1 MKKENGKKKEKDI
14 FRKTITKKIRLP
26 GKLADCSSDK
36 FEESEL
42 FIVEGDSAGGSAK
55 QARERITQAVLP
67 LKGKILNVASA
78 SSEKMSLNQEIN
90 DLKQAI
96 GLEQIRSNNIE
107 NLRYNKIIIMT
118 DADVDGAHIAALLLT
133 FFYNYFPE
141 IIEKGHLY
149 LAQPPLYRITHNGQ
163 SQYAQTEESKN
174 EIINEKFSGKGIV
187 SRFKGL
193 GEMPP
198 SQLKETTMSSKTRKL
213 LKITVPKRDII
224 EADQRRL
231 VDELVNILMGK
242 KPELR
247 FKYIQENANLVN
259 NFDI

>member
-1 MKKENGKKKEKDI
+1 
-14 FRKTITKKIRLP
+14 
-26 GKLADCSSDK
+26 
-36 FEESEL
+36 
-42 FIVEGDSAGGSAK
+42 
-55 QARERITQAVLP
+55 
-67 LKGKILNVASA
+67 
-78 SSEKMSLNQEIN
+78 
-90 DLKQAI
+90 
-96 GLEQIRSNNIE
+96 
-107 NLRYNKIIIMT
+107 MT

-133 FFYNYFPE
+133 FFYNYFPK

-213 LKITVPKRDII
+213 LKITIPKRNII

>member
-1 MKKENGKKKEKDI
+1 M
-14 FRKTITKKIRLP
+14 P
-26 GKLADCSSDK
+26 GKLADCTSNN
-36 FEESEL
+36 FEETEL

-55 QARERITQAVLP
+55 QARSRETQAVLP

-78 SSEKMSLNQEIN
+78 SNEKMLQNQEIN
-90 DLKQAI
+90 DLKQAM
-96 GLEQIRSNNIE
+96 GLDTNQSKNIS

-141 IIEKGHLY
+141 LIEKGHLY
-149 LAQPPLYRITHNGQ
+149 LAQPPLYRITQNSQ
-163 SQYAQTEESKN
+163 SFYAQSEESKN
-174 EIINEKFSGKGIV
+174 EIINEKFSGKCLV

-198 SQLKETTMSSKTRKL
+198 AQLKETTMSIKTRKL
-213 LKITVPKRDII
+213 LKVTIPKRDLH
-224 EADQRRL
+224 EADQRRM

-247 FKYIQENANLVN
+247 FKYIQENANLVE
-259 NFDI
+259 NFDV

>member
-1 MKKENGKKKEKDI
+1 M
-14 FRKTITKKIRLP
+14 
-26 GKLADCSSDK
+26 
-36 FEESEL
+36 
-42 FIVEGDSAGGSAK
+42 
-55 QARERITQAVLP
+55 TQAVLP

-96 GLEQIRSNNIE
+96 GLEQIKSNNIE

-163 SQYAQTEESKN
+163 SQYAQTEENKN

>member
-1 MKKENGKKKEKDI
+1 M
-14 FRKTITKKIRLP
+14 
-26 GKLADCSSDK
+26 
-36 FEESEL
+36 
-42 FIVEGDSAGGSAK
+42 
-55 QARERITQAVLP
+55 
-67 LKGKILNVASA
+67 
-78 SSEKMSLNQEIN
+78 
-90 DLKQAI
+90 
-96 GLEQIRSNNIE
+96 
-107 NLRYNKIIIMT
+107 
-118 DADVDGAHIAALLLT
+118 LT

-163 SQYAQTEESKN
+163 SQYAQTEENKN
-174 EIINEKFSGKGIV
+174 EIIREKFSGKGIV

-213 LKITVPKRDII
+213 LKITIPKRDII

>member
-1 MKKENGKKKEKDI
+1 
-14 FRKTITKKIRLP
+14 
-26 GKLADCSSDK
+26 
-36 FEESEL
+36 
-42 FIVEGDSAGGSAK
+42 
-55 QARERITQAVLP
+55 
-67 LKGKILNVASA
+67 
-78 SSEKMSLNQEIN
+78 
-90 DLKQAI
+90 
-96 GLEQIRSNNIE
+96 
-107 NLRYNKIIIMT
+107 MT

-133 FFYNYFPE
+133 FFYNSFPE

-163 SQYAQTEESKN
+163 SQYAQTEENKN

-213 LKITVPKRDII
+213 LKITIPKRDII

>member
-1 MKKENGKKKEKDI
+1 M
-14 FRKTITKKIRLP
+14 
-26 GKLADCSSDK
+26 
-36 FEESEL
+36 
-42 FIVEGDSAGGSAK
+42 
-55 QARERITQAVLP
+55 P

-78 SSEKMSLNQEIN
+78 SNEKMLQNQELN
-90 DLKQAI
+90 DLKQAL
-96 GLEQIRSNNIE
+96 GLNSNSSQDIE

-133 FFYNYFPE
+133 FFYNNFPK
-141 IIEKGHLY
+141 IIEMGNLFI
-149 LAQPPLYRITHNGQ
+149 AQPPLYRVTHAGK
-163 SQYAQTEESKN
+163 SFYAQTEELKN
-174 EIINEKFSGKGIV
+174 NIIKSKFSGKGFV

-198 SQLKETTMSSKTRKL
+198 SQLKETTMNPNSRTL
-213 LKITVPKRDII
+213 LKVTLPKRDVD

-247 FKYIQENANLVN
+247 FKYIQENANLID